1 MNEKFCQVCSNKVM
15 QTLRM
20 CPSCGG
26 KQFDSSPPTHSVI
39 QKNST
44 SSQVSTGSSVPSA
57 LNTSSKFIPANH
69 FKRFIAYAIDFA
81 LVTCISAIPIAFA
94 YLISLPSRNEG
105 ISLLTSAS
113 ILCAYIAPFIYFT
126 VMPATKHQATF
137 GKKWMNLKLLTIQG
151 EQLTKTQAF
160 IRVLITMLFPILGLI
175 AISISLGGMALN
187 YKDELTS
194 SIGVAW
200 VLALPFIVLGPYIT
214 VFFNPLNQTLYDM
227 IAKTIV
233 VKG

>member
-1 MNEKFCQVCSNKVM
+1 
-15 QTLRM
+15 
-20 CPSCGG
+20 
-26 KQFDSSPPTHSVI
+26 
-39 QKNST
+39 
-44 SSQVSTGSSVPSA
+44 
-57 LNTSSKFIPANH
+57 
-69 FKRFIAYAIDFA
+69 
-81 LVTCISAIPIAFA
+81 
-94 YLISLPSRNEG
+94 
-105 ISLLTSAS
+105 
-113 ILCAYIAPFIYFT
+113 
-126 VMPATKHQATF
+126 MPATKHQATF

-175 AISISLGGMALN
+175 AMSISLGGMALN
-187 YKDELTS
+187 YKYELTS